1 MAIKG
6 AKHLSS
12 QHIDWLL
19 SWITN
24 QSDQPSYREV
34 CSALEKRWGIER
46 DPDTIRR
53 RKEIKRVMDA
63 KKTAAKQQPASKSD
77 KPTQRRLNQLSAE
90 VQRLRTQVIQV
101 TAERDEL
108 LERNLRYLNAMKVSQ
123 VPEQRWE
130 RPLAPVNRDPTELPS
145 RNKK

>member
-1 MAIKG
+1 MATKG
-6 AKHLSS
+6 AKHLSP

-19 SWITN
+19 IWITN
-24 QSDQPSYREV
+24 QSGQPSYREV
-34 CSALEKRWGIER
+34 CSALEKRWGIKR

-63 KKTAAKQQPASKSD
+63 KKTAAKQQPASQSD
-77 KPTQRRLNQLSAE
+77 KPTQRRLNQLNSE
-90 VQRLRTQVIQV
+90 VQRLRTEIIRV

-145 RNKK
+145 RSKK